1 MSTVNKDNKDKEVLQ
16 NILKIQDNID
26 KIKEKYKDDAEFIDE
41 IETSCYKSLFKGK
54 KRIEEDFKEQ
64 VNTDRNIRV
73 GIVGRVKAG
82 KSSLL
87 NSLLFEGRDILPK
100 APTPMTAALT
110 QMEYSKINYIEI
122 EFITEDDMS
131 LLKEQKEEYKKLFER
146 TREEINKE
154 KEGKVEDLSKEA
166 EERIKA
172 NDSNEILIASN
183 EIYYNI
189 KKIKENNKNIYDEVM
204 SNTIKRIDFN
214 NIEEIK
220 DKLKDYVSSD
230 GIYVN
235 FVKSLK
241 LYINLDILK
250 EISIL
255 DTPGFNDP
263 LATRNEK
270 ANQLLSKCEAILI
283 LTPSTHNFSR
293 SDIDAI
299 NRISKREGIQ
309 EIYVVISK
317 FDDSLLSDDIVRKA
331 DGDLDNAIENVLDEL
346 YDNIE
351 DNFNKINN
359 DGVFDN
365 ILKNVKKRITYSS
378 GMCANMFETFENKA
392 KWDNEKKK
400 VFENF
405 CEKYSDYFSEKE
417 NELSILSLKKLGNIK
432 RIREILKDVESKKED
447 LLKDSLRKF
456 DKRYKASADDI
467 IKEITNYI
475 DRKERQIDSGTTEDK
490 TKEINNLLKSYDKIK
505 PMIHS
510 TYIDTLRIWEMNI
523 DKELINI
530 LDKHYANLNISI
542 NSLIKEK
549 DAMFG
554 KKKKYINVQE
564 ILYIFNN
571 YIREFNNFNLNFRIS
586 KYMELE
592 NSVSKNIISIFSREM
607 PDNTE
612 ISNSSIKNLIS
623 NVTINYQNKIEFVT
637 FDELL
642 KDKVFADKFKDDFNT
657 VNKYSGKSTVEG
669 KDAENLIIG
678 VNGAKEWIKHKFKEQ
693 VDLRINKLFNELNN
707 LDFSNILLRKYQN
720 KLENELRE
728 LKDKSSS
735 IDKWK
740 KIKKEIRNII

>member
-1 MSTVNKDNKDKEVLQ
+1 MSVKNKDKEILE

-26 KIKEKYKDDAEFIDE
+26 KLKEKYKDDLEFVDE

-54 KRIEEDFKEQ
+54 NRIEEDFKEQ

-100 APTPMTAALT
+100 APTPMTVALT
-110 QMEYSKINYIEI
+110 QMEYSNKNYIEI
-122 EFITEDDMS
+122 EFITEDDIA
-131 LLKEQKEEYKKLFER
+131 LLKQQKEEYKKLFER
-146 TREEINKE
+146 VREEINIE

-166 EERIKA
+166 EDRIKA
-172 NDSNEILIASN
+172 NDSNEILIASK

-189 KKIKENNKNIYDEVM
+189 KKIKENNKNIYDGVM
-204 SNTIKRIDFN
+204 SNTIKKIDFN

-283 LTPSTHNFSR
+283 LTPSTHNFSK

-331 DGDLDNAIENVLDEL
+331 DDNLDNAIDNVLDEL

-365 ILKNVKKRITYSS
+365 ILKNIKKRVTYSS
-378 GMCANMFETFENKA
+378 GMCANMFETFEDKHQ
-392 KWDNEKKK
+392 WDNEKKK

-405 CEKYSDYFSEKE
+405 SEKYKYYFSEKE
-417 NELSILSLKKLGNIK
+417 DELSILNLKKLGNIDK
-432 RIREILKDVESKKED
+432 IREILKDVESKKED
-447 LLKDSLRKF
+447 LLKDNLRKF

-467 IKEITNYI
+467 VKEITNYAA
-475 DRKERQIDSGTTEDK
+475 RKERQIDSGTTEDK

-510 TYIDTLRIWEMNI
+510 AYLDTIRSWAVSI
-523 DKELINI
+523 DKDAASR
-530 LDKHYANLNISI
+530 LDKYYRDLETKI
-542 NSLIKEK
+542 NSFIEEK

-554 KKKKYINVQE
+554 KKKRYIKVQE
-564 ILYIFNN
+564 IKNSINN
-571 YIREFNNFNLNFRIS
+571 YIYEFNNFNLNFRLER
-586 KYMELE
+586 YQELE
-592 NSVSKNIISIFSREM
+592 STISKNIINIFSLEI

-612 ISNSSIKNLIS
+612 INNASIKILIS
-623 NVTINYQNKIEFVT
+623 NITMEHQNKIECGY
-637 FDELL
+637 FDEVLSNFFHGTVGNINMM
-642 KDKVFADKFKDDFNT
+642 KYINKFEL
-657 VNKYSGKSTVEG
+657 EG
-669 KDAENLIIG
+669 KDADNCIIG
-678 VNGAKEWIKHKFKEQ
+678 INAIKEHLRHQFREQ
-693 VDLRINKLFNELNN
+693 MDMKIHLFLNQLNEL
-707 LDFSNILLRKYQN
+707 DFASILLSKYKS

>member
-1 MSTVNKDNKDKEVLQ
+1 MSVTNKDKEVLK
-16 NILKIQDNID
+16 NILKIQNNID
-26 KIKEKYKDDAEFIDE
+26 KLKEKYKDDLEFIDE

-54 KRIEEDFKEQ
+54 NRIEEDFKEQ

-87 NSLLFEGRDILPK
+87 NSLLFEGKDILPK

-110 QMEYSKINYIEI
+110 QIEYSNKNYIEI
-122 EFITEDDMS
+122 EFITEDDIN
-131 LLKEQKEEYKKLFER
+131 LLREQKEEYKKLFER

-154 KEGKVEDLSKEA
+154 KEGKVQDLSKEA
-166 EERIKA
+166 EDRIKS
-172 NDSNEILIASN
+172 DESNEILIASK

-189 KKIKENNKNIYDEVM
+189 KSIKESNKNIYDEVM
-204 SNTIKRIDFN
+204 SNTIKKIDFN

-220 DKLKDYVSSD
+220 DKLKDYVSSE

-270 ANQLLSKCEAILI
+270 ANQLLSRCDAILI

-299 NRISKREGIQ
+299 KRISKREGIQ
-309 EIYVVISK
+309 EIYVIISK
-317 FDDSLLSDDIVRKA
+317 FDDSLLSDDIVRKS
-331 DGDLDNAIENVLDEL
+331 DRYLDNAIENVLEDL

-365 ILKNVKKRITYSS
+365 ILKNMKKRITYSS
-378 GMCANMFETFENKA
+378 GMCANMSETFENKHQ
-392 KWDNEKKK
+392 WDNEKKK

-405 CEKYSDYFSEKE
+405 CEKYSDNFSENE
-417 NELSILSLKKLGNIK
+417 PELSLLSLKKLGNIEK
-432 RIREILKDVESKKED
+432 IKAMLKDVESKKED
-447 LLKDSLRKF
+447 LLKDNLRKF
-456 DKRYKASADDI
+456 DKRYKASADEI

-475 DRKERQIDSGTTEDK
+475 ARKERQIDSGSTEDK
-490 TKEINNLLKSYDKIK
+490 SKEINNLLDSYDRIK

-510 TYIDTLRIWEMNI
+510 AYLDTIRSWAVSIDNDVANRLNNYYKDLERG
-523 DKELINI
+523 INPFI
-530 LDKHYANLNISI
+530 E
-542 NSLIKEK
+542 EK

-554 KKKKYINVQE
+554 KKKRYVRVQE
-564 ILYIFNN
+564 IRNAINN
-571 YIREFNNFNLNFRIS
+571 YVYEFNNFNLNFRLER
-586 KYMELE
+586 YQELE
-592 NSVSKNIISIFSREM
+592 NIISKNIINIFSLEI
-607 PDNTE
+607 PDNIE
-612 ISNSSIKNLIS
+612 INNASIKILIS
-623 NVTINYQNKIEFVT
+623 NITMEHQYKIECGY
-637 FDELL
+637 FDEVLMN
-642 KDKVFADKFKDDFNT
+642 VFNGYIGDINMVKYINKFEL
-657 VNKYSGKSTVEG
+657 EG
-669 KDAENLIIG
+669 KDADNYIIG
-678 VNGAKEWIKHKFKEQ
+678 INTIREHLRHQFREQMNIKIH
-693 VDLRINKLFNELNN
+693 LFLNQLNEL
-707 LDFSNILLRKYQN
+707 DFASILLSKYKS

-735 IDKWK
+735 MDKWK